1 MFRVT
6 FSLNT
11 AMKMMLYIYSK
22 INIHHR
28 LNMQIGKIAQTFS
41 LGQFNSVFQYLTE
54 DIEWHIIGEQHLKGM
69 DNIIN
74 HCNLIQDY
82 FNKTPHKFTIHA
94 QYQSSNTVIIQG
106 YAEFQHSNKNT
117 NIQACDI
124 YTFNQLQQLTLIE
137 SYCITT

>member
-1 MFRVT
+1 
-6 FSLNT
+6 
-11 AMKMMLYIYSK
+11 MLYIYSK

-28 LNMQIGKIAQTFS
+28 LNMQIEKIAQTFS

-82 FNKTPHKFTIHA
+82 FNKTPHKFTININHQIRLLFKA
-94 QYQSSNTVIIQG
+94 MLNFSIQIKIQSSKHAIFIL
-106 YAEFQHSNKNT
+106 S
-117 NIQACDI
+117 I
-124 YTFNQLQQLTLIE
+124 
-137 SYCITT
+137 SYNSSL